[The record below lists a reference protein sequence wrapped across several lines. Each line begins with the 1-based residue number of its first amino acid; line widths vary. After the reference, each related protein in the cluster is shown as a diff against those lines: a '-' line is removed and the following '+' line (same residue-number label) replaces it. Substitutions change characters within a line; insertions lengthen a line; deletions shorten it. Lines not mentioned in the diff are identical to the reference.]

1 MFVSLCLYN
10 CIKYCISTCF
20 VSLFC
25 IFCICCIG
33 RYVICV
39 CLCIYNIHWSMLPFS
54 RLDLYLSLSSIC
66 SCHPSIHSEMIS
78 FTLSLVGFFCTHV
91 CFFLYLYLYLQ
102 LTSTNALA
110 ILFAF
115 LARRYKPKFV
125 CFNICPLLIFA
136 AILPQIYIGR
146 WENNLPEEKSTLLS
160 YSNLDSEESDWA
172 EGLKCCQEIAKV

>member
-1 MFVSLCLYN
+1 MLCIN
-10 CIKYCISTCF
+10 
-20 VSLFC
+20 FC
-25 IFCICCIG
+25 IFVSVCMSYVYICIC
-33 RYVICV
+33 
-39 CLCIYNIHWSMLPFS
+39 NIHWSMLPFS

-66 SCHPSIHSEMIS
+66 SCHPSIHSMMKS
-78 FTLSLVGFFCTHV
+78 FTLSLVCFCCTHV
-91 CFFLYLYLYLQ
+91 CLCVFLYLYLYLQ

-115 LARRYKPKFV
+115 FARRNESKFV